1 MGRFISTKNIR
12 TSSKFGLTTL
22 AVAVLSTL
30 ALVSG
35 TAQAAPLPMP
45 AMTGPLQSPSPFQF
59 NAGPLGKLDITGV
72 MSGMGVWQDNPVPG
86 DRFTRADISNG
97 QIFIQKT
104 HGLIQF
110 FLQAGAYNMPAL
122 GTPFL
127 STGATTADYYGA
139 LPQAYLKIAPT
150 KNFSVLIGKLPTL
163 IGAEYTFTFENMNIE
178 RGLLWNQENAVNR
191 GVQVNYSAGPLSA
204 SLAWSDG
211 FYSNRFNW
219 LSGSLSYTIN
229 SANTVSFVGMGNA
242 GQTDYSTSLATP
254 IYQNN
259 SDIYNLIYTYS
270 SGPWMIQ
277 PYLQYTHVPA
287 NPAIG
292 VGHSTATKGAAILAS
307 YSLTPHVTLAARAEY
322 ITSTGNATDGAVNLM
337 YGPGSKAWS
346 ITVTPTYQDHDFF
359 ARAEF
364 SYVQASSYTQG
375 DVFGP
380 QGTNPTQARALVET
394 GFLF

>member
-1 MGRFISTKNIR
+1 MSTFTTTKHHHTN
-12 TSSKFGLTTL
+12 SKQCLTIL
-22 AVAVLSTL
+22 AVAILSTL
-30 ALVSG
+30 TLVSG
-35 TAQAAPLPMP
+35 TVQAAPLPMP
-45 AMTGPLQSPSPFQF
+45 SMTGPLQTPSPFQF
-59 NAGPLGKLDITGV
+59 SAGPLGKLDITGV

-229 SANTVSFVGMGNA
+229 SANSVSFVGMGNA